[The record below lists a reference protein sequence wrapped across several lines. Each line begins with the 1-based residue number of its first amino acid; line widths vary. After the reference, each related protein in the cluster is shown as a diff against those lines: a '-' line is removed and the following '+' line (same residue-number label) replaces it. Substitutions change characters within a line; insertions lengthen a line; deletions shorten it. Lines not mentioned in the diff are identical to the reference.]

1 MGEIDAKV
9 FMEWT
14 VSTAI
19 PKMTELRLIGNA
31 DLEILISGKEY
42 IFKALYQNK
51 ERENLKPL

>member
-42 IFKALYQNK
+42 IFKAL
-51 ERENLKPL
+51 